1 MQPGDCVTEGY
12 LINNCMSN
20 MNQKLEQMRDGLTS
34 VSTAIQAIADENP
47 KISGNIEMKA
57 LNGSVSNTGVIW
69 TGEGNTRQLTQQ
81 QDRLFSSNS
90 IDIAKDNNYRINNR
104 SVLSSSALGSDV
116 RQSSLTSVG
125 TLQNLSTEGNIN
137 FDNFMFYDEV
147 NNRFGLG
154 IESPNG
160 VLSVGSIEHEFVVD
174 NNEVGKFKVGS
185 WTTSELSIITDD
197 TTRIH
202 ISETG
207 RITLNDKVKVD
218 GKLGVN
224 VNNVS
229 ADVDLDVAGA
239 MRFSGKKM
247 ESAKAAPIDGSYKLG
262 DIVWNNTPRPSGYVG
277 WICVREGTPG
287 EWAPFGQIAQ

>member
-1 MQPGDCVTEGY
+1 
-12 LINNCMSN
+12 
-20 MNQKLEQMRDGLTS
+20 MNQKLEQMRSGLTA

-90 IDIAKDNNYRINNR
+90 VDIATGNQYRIDNR
-104 SVLSSSALGSDV
+104 VVLDSTTLGSDV

-125 TLQNLSTEGNIN
+125 TLQNLATEGNIN

-154 IESPNG
+154 IEAPNG
-160 VLSVGSIEHEFVVD
+160 AFSVGSIEHEFVVD

-202 ISETG
+202 VSETG
-207 RITLNDKVKVD
+207 RITLHDKVKVQ

-247 ESAKAAPIDGSYKLG
+247 ESAIAAPVDGSYKLG
-262 DIVWNNTPRPSGYVG
+262 DIVWNNAPRPSGYVG

-287 EWAPFGQIAQ
+287 EWSPFGLIAQ

>member
-1 MQPGDCVTEGY
+1 
-12 LINNCMSN
+12 MSN
-20 MNQKLEQMRDGLTS
+20 MNQKLEQMRDGLTA

-90 IDIAKDNNYRINNR
+90 VDIATGNQYRIDNR
-104 SVLSSSALGSDV
+104 VVLNSTTLGSDV
-116 RQSSLTSVG
+116 RQSSLTSTG
-125 TLQNLSTEGNIN
+125 TLQNLSTEGSLN

-154 IESPNG
+154 IEAPNG

-207 RITLNDKVKVD
+207 RITLHDKVKVQ

-247 ESAKAAPIDGSYKLG
+247 ESAIAAPVDGSYKLG
-262 DIVWNNTPRPSGYVG
+262 DVVWNNAPRPSGYVG
-277 WICVREGTPG
+277 WICVRDGTPG
-287 EWAPFGQIAQ
+287 EWAPFGLIAQ

>member
-1 MQPGDCVTEGY
+1 MQPGDCVAEGY

-20 MNQKLEQMRDGLTS
+20 MNQKLEQMRDGLTA

-90 IDIAKDNNYRINNR
+90 VDIATGNQYRIDNR
-104 SVLSSSALGSDV
+104 VVLNSTTLGSDV

-154 IESPNG
+154 IEAPNG

-202 ISETG
+202 VSETG
-207 RITLNDKVKVD
+207 RITLHDKVKVQ

-247 ESAKAAPIDGSYKLG
+247 ESAIAAPVDGSYKLG
-262 DIVWNNTPRPSGYVG
+262 DVVWNNAPRPSGYVG

-287 EWAPFGQIAQ
+287 EWSPFGLIAQ

>member
-20 MNQKLEQMRDGLTS
+20 MNQKLEQMRDGLTA

-90 IDIAKDNNYRINNR
+90 VDIATGNQYRIDNR
-104 SVLSSSALGSDV
+104 VVLNSTTLGSDV
-116 RQSSLTSVG
+116 RQSSLTTTG
-125 TLQNLSTEGNIN
+125 TLQNLSTEGSLNV
-137 FDNFMFYDEV
+137 DNFMFYDEV

-154 IESPNG
+154 IEAPNG
-160 VLSVGSIEHEFVVD
+160 AFSVGSIEHEFVVD

-185 WTTSELSIITDD
+185 WTTSEISIITDD

-202 ISETG
+202 VSETG
-207 RITLNDKVKVD
+207 RITLHDKVKVQ

-247 ESAKAAPIDGSYKLG
+247 ESAIAAPVDGSYKLG
-262 DIVWNNTPRPSGYVG
+262 DVVWNNAPRPSGYVG
-277 WICVREGTPG
+277 WICVRDGTPG
-287 EWAPFGQIAQ
+287 EWAPFGLIAQ

>member
-1 MQPGDCVTEGY
+1 
-12 LINNCMSN
+12 
-20 MNQKLEQMRDGLTS
+20 MNQKLEQMRDGLTA

-90 IDIAKDNNYRINNR
+90 IDIATGNQYRIDNR
-104 SVLSSSALGSDV
+104 VVLNSTTLGSDV
-116 RQSSLTSVG
+116 RQSSLTTTG
-125 TLQNLSTEGNIN
+125 TLQNLSTEGSLNV
-137 FDNFMFYDEV
+137 DNFMFYDEV

-160 VLSVGSIEHEFVVD
+160 AFSVGSIEHEFVVD

-185 WTTSELSIITDD
+185 WTTSEISIITDD

-202 ISETG
+202 VSETG
-207 RITLNDKVKVD
+207 RITLHDKVKVQ

-247 ESAKAAPIDGSYKLG
+247 ESAIAAPVDGSYKLG
-262 DIVWNNTPRPSGYVG
+262 DVVWNNAPRPSGYVG

-287 EWAPFGQIAQ
+287 EWAPFGLIAQ

>member
-1 MQPGDCVTEGY
+1 
-12 LINNCMSN
+12 
-20 MNQKLEQMRDGLTS
+20 MNQKLEQMRDGLTA

-90 IDIAKDNNYRINNR
+90 VDIATGNQYRIDNR
-104 SVLSSSALGSDV
+104 VVLNSTTLGSDV
-116 RQSSLTSVG
+116 RQSSLTTTG
-125 TLQNLSTEGNIN
+125 TLQNLSTEGSLNV
-137 FDNFMFYDEV
+137 DNFMFYDEV

-154 IESPNG
+154 IEAPNG
-160 VLSVGSIEHEFVVD
+160 AFSVGSIEHEFVVD

-185 WTTSELSIITDD
+185 WTTSEISIITDD

-202 ISETG
+202 VSETG
-207 RITLNDKVKVD
+207 RITLHDKVKVQ

-247 ESAKAAPIDGSYKLG
+247 ESAIAAPVDGSYKLG
-262 DIVWNNTPRPSGYVG
+262 DVVWNNAPRPSGYVG

-287 EWAPFGQIAQ
+287 EWSPFGLIAQ

>member
-1 MQPGDCVTEGY
+1 
-12 LINNCMSN
+12 
-20 MNQKLEQMRDGLTS
+20 MRDGLTA

-90 IDIAKDNNYRINNR
+90 IDIATGNQYRIDNR
-104 SVLSSSALGSDV
+104 VVLNSTTLGSDV
-116 RQSSLTSVG
+116 RQSSLTTTG
-125 TLQNLSTEGNIN
+125 TLQNLSTEGSLNV
-137 FDNFMFYDEV
+137 DNFMFYDEV

-160 VLSVGSIEHEFVVD
+160 AFSVGSIEHEFVVD

-185 WTTSELSIITDD
+185 WTTSEISIITDD

-202 ISETG
+202 VSETG
-207 RITLNDKVKVD
+207 RITLHDKVKVQ

-247 ESAKAAPIDGSYKLG
+247 ESAIAAPVDGSYKLG
-262 DIVWNNTPRPSGYVG
+262 DVVWNNAPRPSGYVG

-287 EWAPFGQIAQ
+287 EWAPFGLIAQ

>member
-1 MQPGDCVTEGY
+1 
-12 LINNCMSN
+12 MSN
-20 MNQKLEQMRDGLTS
+20 MNQKLEQMRDGLTA

-90 IDIAKDNNYRINNR
+90 IDIATGNQYRIDNR
-104 SVLSSSALGSDV
+104 VVLNSTTLGSDV
-116 RQSSLTSVG
+116 RQSSLTTTG
-125 TLQNLSTEGNIN
+125 TLQNLSTEGSLNV
-137 FDNFMFYDEV
+137 DNFMFYDEV

-160 VLSVGSIEHEFVVD
+160 AFSVGSIEHEFVVD

-185 WTTSELSIITDD
+185 WTTSEISIITDD

-202 ISETG
+202 VSETG
-207 RITLNDKVKVD
+207 RITLHDKVKVQ

-247 ESAKAAPIDGSYKLG
+247 ESAIAAPVDGSYKLG
-262 DIVWNNTPRPSGYVG
+262 DVVWNNAPRPSGYVG

-287 EWAPFGQIAQ
+287 EWAPFGLIAQ

>member
-1 MQPGDCVTEGY
+1 
-12 LINNCMSN
+12 
-20 MNQKLEQMRDGLTS
+20 
-34 VSTAIQAIADENP
+34 
-47 KISGNIEMKA
+47 MKA

-81 QDRLFSSNS
+81 QDRLYSSNS
-90 IDIAKDNNYRINNR
+90 IDIAVDNNYRINNR
-104 SVLSSSALGSDV
+104 SVLTNTTLGSDV

-125 TLQNLSTEGNIN
+125 VLQNLSTEGSVNI
-137 FDNFMFYDEV
+137 DNFVFYDEV
-147 NNRFGLG
+147 NNRLG
-154 IESPNG
+154 IGIEAPNG
-160 VLSVGSIEHEFVVD
+160 SFSVGSIEHEFVVD

-207 RITLNDKVKVD
+207 RITLNDKVKVA
-218 GKLGVN
+218 GKLGIN
-224 VNNVS
+224 VTNVS
-229 ADVDLDVAGA
+229 QDVDLDVAGA

-247 ESAKAAPIDGSYKLG
+247 ESAIQAPIDGSYKLG
-262 DIVWNNTPRPSGYVG
+262 DIVWNNAPRPSGYVG

-287 EWAPFGQIAQ
+287 EWAPFGLIAQ

>member
-1 MQPGDCVTEGY
+1 
-12 LINNCMSN
+12 MSN
-20 MNQKLEQMRDGLTS
+20 MNRKLEQMRDGLTA

-90 IDIAKDNNYRINNR
+90 IDIATGNQYRIDNR
-104 SVLSSSALGSDV
+104 VVLNSTTLGSDV
-116 RQSSLTSVG
+116 RQSSLTTTG
-125 TLQNLSTEGNIN
+125 TLQNLSTEGSIN

-154 IESPNG
+154 IEAPNG
-160 VLSVGSIEHEFVVD
+160 AFSVGSIEHEFVVD

-185 WTTSELSIITDD
+185 WTTSEISIITDD

-202 ISETG
+202 VSETG
-207 RITLNDKVKVD
+207 RITLHDKVKVQ

-247 ESAKAAPIDGSYKLG
+247 ESAIAAPVDGSYKLG
-262 DIVWNNTPRPSGYVG
+262 DVVWNNAPRPSGYVG

-287 EWAPFGQIAQ
+287 EWAPFGLIAQ

>member
-1 MQPGDCVTEGY
+1 
-12 LINNCMSN
+12 MSN
-20 MNQKLEQMRDGLTS
+20 MNQKLEQMRDGLNA

-90 IDIAKDNNYRINNR
+90 IDIATSNQYRINNR
-104 SVLSSSALGSDV
+104 VVLDSTTLGSDV
-116 RQSSLTSVG
+116 RQSSLTTVG
-125 TLQNLSTEGNIN
+125 TLQNLSTEGSIN
-137 FDNFMFYDEV
+137 FDNFMFYDED

-154 IESPNG
+154 IEAPNG
-160 VLSVGSIEHEFVVD
+160 AFSVGSIEHEFVVD
-174 NNEVGKFKVGS
+174 NNEVGKFKVGT

-202 ISETG
+202 VSESG
-207 RITLNDKVKVD
+207 RITLHDKVKVQ

-247 ESAKAAPIDGSYKLG
+247 ESATAAPTDGAYKLG
-262 DIVWNNTPRPSGYVG
+262 DIAWNSSPRPSGYVG
-277 WICVREGTPG
+277 WICVRDGTPG
-287 EWAPFGQIAQ
+287 EWAPFGLIAQ

>member
-1 MQPGDCVTEGY
+1 
-12 LINNCMSN
+12 MSN
-20 MNQKLEQMRDGLTS
+20 MNQKLEQMRSGLTA

-90 IDIAKDNNYRINNR
+90 VDIATGNQYRIDNR
-104 SVLSSSALGSDV
+104 VVLDSTTLGSDV

-125 TLQNLSTEGNIN
+125 TLQNLATEGNIN

-154 IESPNG
+154 IEAPNG
-160 VLSVGSIEHEFVVD
+160 AFSVGSIEHEFVVD

-202 ISETG
+202 VSETG
-207 RITLNDKVKVD
+207 RITLHDKVKVQ

-247 ESAKAAPIDGSYKLG
+247 ESAIAAPVDGSYKLG
-262 DIVWNNTPRPSGYVG
+262 DIVWNNAPRPSGYVG

-287 EWAPFGQIAQ
+287 EWSPFGLIAQ

>member
-1 MQPGDCVTEGY
+1 
-12 LINNCMSN
+12 
-20 MNQKLEQMRDGLTS
+20 MNQKLEQMRDGLTA

-57 LNGSVSNTGVIW
+57 LNGSVSNIGVIW

-90 IDIAKDNNYRINNR
+90 VDIATGNQYRIDNR
-104 SVLSSSALGSDV
+104 VVLNSTTLGSDV

-154 IESPNG
+154 IEAPNG

-262 DIVWNNTPRPSGYVG
+262 DIVWNNTPRPSG
-277 WICVREGTPG
+277 CRMDLCT
-287 EWAPFGQIAQ
+287 

>member
-1 MQPGDCVTEGY
+1 
-12 LINNCMSN
+12 MSN
-20 MNQKLEQMRDGLTS
+20 MNQKLEQMRDGLTA

-90 IDIAKDNNYRINNR
+90 VDIATGNQYRIDNR
-104 SVLSSSALGSDV
+104 VVLNSTTLGSDV
-116 RQSSLTSVG
+116 RQSSLTTTG
-125 TLQNLSTEGNIN
+125 TLQNLSTEGSLNV
-137 FDNFMFYDEV
+137 DNFMFYDEV

-154 IESPNG
+154 IEAPNG
-160 VLSVGSIEHEFVVD
+160 AFSVGSIEHEFVVD

-185 WTTSELSIITDD
+185 WTTSEISIITDD

-202 ISETG
+202 VSETG
-207 RITLNDKVKVD
+207 RITLHDKVKVQ

-247 ESAKAAPIDGSYKLG
+247 ESAIAAPVDGSYKLG
-262 DIVWNNTPRPSGYVG
+262 DVVWNNAPRPSGYVG
-277 WICVREGTPG
+277 WICVRDGTPG
-287 EWAPFGQIAQ
+287 EWAPFGLIAQ

>member
-1 MQPGDCVTEGY
+1 
-12 LINNCMSN
+12 MSN
-20 MNQKLEQMRDGLTS
+20 MNQKLEQMRDGLTA

-90 IDIAKDNNYRINNR
+90 VDIATGNQYRIDNR
-104 SVLSSSALGSDV
+104 VVLNSTTLGSDV
-116 RQSSLTSVG
+116 RQSSLTTTG
-125 TLQNLSTEGNIN
+125 TLQNLSTEGSLNV
-137 FDNFMFYDEV
+137 DNFMFYDEV

-154 IESPNG
+154 IEAPNG
-160 VLSVGSIEHEFVVD
+160 AFSVGSIEHEFVVD

-185 WTTSELSIITDD
+185 WTTSEISIITDD

-202 ISETG
+202 VSETG
-207 RITLNDKVKVD
+207 RITLHDKVKVQ

-247 ESAKAAPIDGSYKLG
+247 ESAIAAPVDGSYKLG
-262 DIVWNNTPRPSGYVG
+262 DVVWNNAPRPSGYVG
-277 WICVREGTPG
+277 WICVRDGTPG
-287 EWAPFGQIAQ
+287 EWSPFGLIAQ